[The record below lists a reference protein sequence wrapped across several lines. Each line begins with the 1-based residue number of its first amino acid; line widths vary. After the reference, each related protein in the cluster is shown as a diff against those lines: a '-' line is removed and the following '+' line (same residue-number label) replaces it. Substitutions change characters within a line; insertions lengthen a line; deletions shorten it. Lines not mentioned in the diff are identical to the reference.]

1 MKKVLGAL
9 FLTCLAVAMLGLA
22 VKAQDQNASKTWT
35 GWISDSN
42 CGAKGMSADHKACGT
57 KCVKEHNA
65 KWVFVESASKSV
77 MNIENQDAVNGDT
90 ALGQE
95 NTVTGHA
102 NADGSIHI
110 DSIAPA
116 APAK

>member
-1 MKKVLGAL
+1 MKKALGAL
-9 FLTCLAVAMLGLA
+9 FLTCMAVAMLGLA

-35 GWISDSN
+35 GWISDSM
-42 CGAKGMSADHKACGT
+42 CAAKGTSADHKECAT
-57 KCVKEHNA
+57 KCVKEKGA
-65 KWVFVESASKSV
+65 KWVLVESASNSV

-95 NTVTGHA
+95 DTVTGHA

>member
-1 MKKVLGAL
+1 MVATLS
-9 FLTCLAVAMLGLA
+9 LAVR
-22 VKAQDQNASKTWT
+22 AQDQNASKSWT
-35 GWISDSN
+35 GWISDSS
-42 CGAKGMSADHKACGT
+42 CGAKGMAADHKGCAT
-57 KCVKEHNA
+57 KCVKEKGA
-65 KWVFVESASKSV
+65 KWVFVDSGTKSV
-77 MNIENQDAVNGDT
+77 VNIENQDAVNGDT

-95 NTVTGHA
+95 DTVTGHA

>member
-1 MKKVLGAL
+1 MKKLLSAF
-9 FLTCLAVAMLGLA
+9 FLTSMMVATLGLA
-22 VKAQDQNASKTWT
+22 VRAQDQNASKTWT

-42 CGAKGMSADHKACGT
+42 CGAKGTNADHKACGAR
-57 KCVKEHNA
+57 CVKSNGA
-65 KWVFVESASKSV
+65 KWVFVESSSKSV

-95 NTVTGHA
+95 DTVTGHA
-102 NADGSIHI
+102 NADGTIHI